1 MRFSCIYSSL
11 CNTIVFYKE
20 VNKAYLLASTQLA
33 SDAPT
38 IFGTGKGTA
47 KLHND
52 FLIRTTI
59 FESKRSLSSHW
70 TQLLFSKQS
79 FRWVHKLSHW
89 KEGLD
94 LFEGLHS
101 RPVL

>member
-59 FESKRSLSSHW
+59 FESKRSLRSHW
-70 TQLLFSKQS
+70 TQILFSRQS
-79 FRWVHKLSHW
+79 CILMGTQVIAL
-89 KEGLD
+89 EG
-94 LFEGLHS
+94 GIGS
-101 RPVL
+101 V